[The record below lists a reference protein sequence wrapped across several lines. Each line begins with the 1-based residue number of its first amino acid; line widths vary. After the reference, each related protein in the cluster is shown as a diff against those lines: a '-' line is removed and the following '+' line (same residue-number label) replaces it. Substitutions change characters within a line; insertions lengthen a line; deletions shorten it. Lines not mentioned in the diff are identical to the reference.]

1 MGAVLRPLTVGLCSL
16 LVIPLVLAT
25 ALNAAVQDEPAI
37 VFEFS
42 PARSSYEPGKDFI
55 MVFTVTNTLPEQ
67 FDPSTHEPVN
77 TVKFLNISVHFS
89 WMAPNVY
96 VWENL
101 TATSSWLAHAEMEE
115 YTLNLSV
122 PSNATEMTHSYFFS
136 GTYLRHTPWGDIES
150 NWGPSLTYHDFVVA
164 VGGGPQGEVDY
175 VPYVAV
181 IALVLAVGSIGAV
194 AYSRKSRVER
204 NRKLRAI
211 SAEESLGIAQAPA
224 AAGYP
229 VIHAAPGERFPI
241 ERGFIYL
248 VKEQRPNISFA
259 MFNEAVKHGAK
270 GMLVVR
276 EHPNR
281 LKQVHEFDARKILW
295 LTRRVGEDHID
306 PTELSLLT
314 LHISKF
320 VESTPKSV
328 VLLEGLEYLIT
339 QNDFETVLRFVNHLH
354 DFVLAHDCAVVIVI
368 DPRVLATREL
378 ALLERSSRIVEPGEY
393 SVVKPDRLSEE
404 LEA

>member
-1 MGAVLRPLTVGLCSL
+1 MRTLCRLASGLWALSIIALVMVLPSASVAQEEVEVVFDFLPAKAAYHAGDNFTIEFNIQNSMLGVKVKVTD
-16 LVIPLVLAT
+16 LVA
-25 ALNAAVQDEPAI
+25 
-37 VFEFS
+37 
-42 PARSSYEPGKDFI
+42 Y
-55 MVFTVTNTLPEQ
+55 
-67 FDPSTHEPVN
+67 
-77 TVKFLNISVHFS
+77 FS
-89 WMAPNVY
+89 WMGPSESMRLNVSNESLWLEPNELQVLSMA
-96 VWENL
+96 L
-101 TATSSWLAHAEMEE
+101 TI
-115 YTLNLSV
+115 
-122 PSNATEMTHSYFFS
+122 PSNATVKAYTYKLSIDYLVDYPIWGVMP
-136 GTYLRHTPWGDIES
+136 GTWDSVTL
-150 NWGPSLTYHDFVVA
+150 HDFFVA
-164 VGGGPQGEVDY
+164 ERAEGFDY
-175 VPYVAV
+175 VPFLAAAALV
-181 IALVLAVGSIGAV
+181 IALGSIGAV
-194 AYSRKSRVER
+194 AYSRKSRAER